1 VSRRGLIG
9 ALAVALAVGGLAVAP
24 AQPAVAQT
32 EEPCLQ
38 AQPLIE
44 GSGNSLVE
52 RLGLE
57 KAWQVT
63 RGEGVTVAVVDSG
76 VDADNA
82 HLRGALAGGQ
92 TTFAPAPG
100 QNPSVDPGS
109 DLYGHGTAAAG
120 LIAARRIDG
129 SDVVGVAPA
138 ATVLPLRA
146 FQVPSTEDD
155 QNVGPSAASV
165 ANAIRIAADQ
175 GAQII
180 NLSLSQAAPSGEI
193 QGAVQYAQDRGAL
206 IVASA
211 GNRGTSEDDADGVRY
226 PAAYDGVLG
235 VSGVTLA
242 GEWDFGASFAGE
254 HVDVVAPGQGL
265 LAPWCG
271 GGDTS
276 LGDEVSA
283 SWATAVVSGIAAL
296 VASAHP
302 DESPEQW
309 AHRIMATA
317 LRTTPDA
324 RKDTVGWGEARPY
337 EAVAFV
343 DDGGVPGP
351 DSPTYERPADV
362 VIDDSEIRIEA
373 PRDPLAGAREIVAW
387 TLAGG
392 VAVSLT
398 ALVIGR
404 LGTRRPVR
412 RR

>member
-1 VSRRGLIG
+1 MRRRALVGALAL
-9 ALAVALAVGGLAVAP
+9 ALAVAGLAAGPMEP
-24 AQPAVAQT
+24 ARAQA

-38 AQPLIE
+38 PQPLID
-44 GSGNSLVE
+44 GSGNALVE

-57 KAWQVT
+57 KAWQLT
-63 RGEGVTVAVVDSG
+63 RGEGVTVAVIDSG

-82 HLRGALAGGQ
+82 HLQGAIAGGQ
-92 TTFAPAPG
+92 TTYTVGPD
-100 QNPSVDPGS
+100 QNPSVDPGA

-120 LIAARRIDG
+120 LIAARPIDG

-138 ATVLPLRA
+138 AKILSLRA
-146 FQVPSTEDD
+146 FQVASTEDQ

-165 ANAIRIAADQ
+165 ANAIRIAADR
-175 GAQII
+175 GAQVI
-180 NLSLSQAAPSGEI
+180 NLSLSQATPSADI
-193 QGAVQYAQDRGAL
+193 QGAVEYAQGRGAL

-211 GNRGTSEDDADGVRY
+211 GNRGTSEEDAEGVRY
-226 PAAYDGVLG
+226 PAALDGVLG
-235 VSGVTLA
+235 VSAVTLA

-254 HVDVVAPGQGL
+254 HVDVVAPGQAL

-271 GGDTS
+271 GGDTG
-276 LGDEVSA
+276 LGEQVSA

-324 RKDTVGWGEARPY
+324 RKDTIGWGEARPY

-351 DSPTYERPADV
+351 ESPVHERPADV
-362 VIDDSEIRIEA
+362 VIDRSEIRIEA
-373 PRDPLAGAREIVAW
+373 PRDPLAGAREVVAW

-404 LGTRRPVR
+404 LGARRPIR